1 MTLDQAILLH
11 RQAVEEHK
19 QACVNQGLLIEEVAE
34 TNILFWKKLH
44 KQNVP
49 TIDEMSEVVMLEL
62 RMSTMARWVEQ
73 TKNKVQQTADQVRR
87 LFLPRS

>member
-49 TIDEMSEVVMLEL
+49 TIDEMS
-62 RMSTMARWVEQ
+62 S
-73 TKNKVQQTADQVRR
+73 
-87 LFLPRS
+87 LFWTQMRHKQPIPCRTPS